1 MAHMPTAP
9 TIRAAG
15 LLGRGRHLLGA
26 SALLLAGAATADAQA
41 AGPDPRWRAW
51 LGCWSPVNAEG
62 AVPAGAP
69 LTCVVPASGTGGVE
83 LVVVSE
89 GRVAARERLDVTGER
104 RPRQADGCDGWEQ
117 AQWSADGR
125 RLHLRDSATCSGGVT
140 RASSGILAFAP
151 DGDWLEVRSA
161 SVGTGA
167 GVRVTRHRHVSPS
180 AAVPAEVASALA
192 ASRRDEEVR
201 LALGGPISTDEV
213 ADAVRLSDAPVV
225 EAWLAARGQGF
236 TLDARRLT
244 QLADRGVPPRVID
257 VMVALSYPKVF
268 ALNPATGDQER
279 RAVASAPQ
287 EPGAGRGIGP
297 TAWIYPSPFGFGA
310 LGWDAYRYGAYGYN
324 GYYGNGFYGGGWF
337 PGGRPVVIVV
347 RGSEGEGTTERARA
361 VNGRGYTRGRSSG
374 TSSPG
379 ATPRASAG
387 SGSSASS
394 GGSSGS
400 SSSGGSTSKSG
411 SGRTA
416 KPRP

>member
-1 MAHMPTAP
+1 MHTAL
-9 TIRAAG
+9 TSRGAG

-26 SALLLAGAATADAQA
+26 SALLLAGAAVAHAQ
-41 AGPDPRWRAW
+41 GTGTDPRWRAW
-51 LGCWSPVNAEG
+51 LGCWTPVNAEG
-62 AVPAGAP
+62 TVAAGTP
-69 LTCVVPASGTGGVE
+69 LTCVVPASGASGVDV
-83 LVVVSE
+83 LTVAD
-89 GRVAARERLDVTGER
+89 GRVASRDRLDATGER
-104 RPRQADGCDGWEQ
+104 RPRQLDGCDGWEQ

-125 RLHLRDSATCSGGVT
+125 RLHLRSAASCASGVT

-167 GVRVTRHRHVSPS
+167 GVRVTRFRPASPAS
-180 AAVPAEVASALA
+180 VPVEVASQLA
-192 ASRRDEEVR
+192 ASRHDEEVR
-201 LALGGPISTDEV
+201 IALGAPISTDEV

-244 QLADRGVPPRVID
+244 QLADRGVPERVID

-279 RAVASAPQ
+279 RALASADGRL
-287 EPGAGRGIGP
+287 PGQTIGP
-297 TAWIYPSPFGFGA
+297 SVWLYDNPFGFGA
-310 LGWDAYRYGAYGYN
+310 YGWNPYRYGRYANGFFGN
-324 GYYGNGFYGGGWF
+324 GYYGNGFYGSGWF
-337 PGGRPVVIVV
+337 PGASPVVIVV
-347 RGSEGEGTTERARA
+347 RDPNGTPAERARA
-361 VNGRGYTRGRSSG
+361 VNGRGYTRGGSG
-374 TSSPG
+374 STGSPG
-379 ATPRASAG
+379 ATPRATTRSD
-387 SGSSASS
+387 

-400 SSSGGSTSKSG
+400 SGGGSSSSGRGSSGG